1 MFLKARGWMLMLA
14 LVLIVASSV
23 TAEEPA
29 AARPDDSRLTT
40 ENLAL
45 WIDERFAA
53 AWLESKIEPTEV
65 IDDATFLKRVSLD
78 LAGSIP
84 SVSQARDFL
93 GYEGEHRRGTLVD
106 RMLNDPKR
114 PEKYAE
120 RTAAHLA
127 TVWRRMMVPGNSQE
141 ARMAVGLEPWLKEQ
155 FNANVPYDEL
165 TRKLVTATNDGQAM
179 MPVNPRLGVQ
189 AVGPALFYQAIGG
202 KPETAA
208 SSVSRV
214 FLGVRIG
221 CAECHNHP
229 FADWKQQDFWGMA
242 AFFSG
247 VREGAVNDTLTASIR
262 PANSTVEY
270 SAAFLGGEQAK
281 IRKGKTARETL
292 ADWMVAPDNSLF
304 AATAVNRVWQHLLGR
319 GMTESVDDL
328 DKASP
333 AERKIL
339 DDLAK
344 LFVEAK
350 FDLRWLIAGIC
361 KSQLYQ
367 RECIVLDDP
376 AALGAG
382 LLTPPPGLR
391 PIKTLS
397 PEQVFNSLEQA
408 LLLPVARADGSARFN
423 GLRDQLISR
432 MNEAASSNPDEF
444 RAGIPQALLL
454 MNGRLTTEA
463 TDLDQSRTL
472 RGVLDAPFLD
482 NEAKLTTLYLAT
494 FSRPPR
500 AEEKKFLLEHIR
512 KQADG
517 DKQKQAYAEIF
528 WGLLNSPEFVLEK

>member
-1 MFLKARGWMLMLA
+1 MFLRAAGWLLA
-14 LVLIVASSV
+14 MAVIGSTFVSAD
-23 TAEEPA
+23 EPA
-29 AARPDDSRLTT
+29 ASKPTVSRLTT
-40 ENLAL
+40 EELAR

-53 AWLESKIEPTEV
+53 AWVDAKIDPPSV
-65 IDDATFLKRVSLD
+65 IDEGTFLKRTYLD
-78 LAGSIP
+78 LTGSIP
-84 SVSQARDFL
+84 SVSQARDYL
-93 GYEGEHRRGTLVD
+93 DYNGEHRRGTLVD
-106 RMLNDPKR
+106 RLLNDPKR

-120 RTAAHLA
+120 RTAAHWA
-127 TVWRRMMVPGNSQE
+127 TLWRRMMVPGNSRE
-141 ARMAVGLEPWLKEQ
+141 AQMAVGLEPWLKEQ
-155 FNANVPYDEL
+155 FTANVPYDEL
-165 TRKLVTATNDGQAM
+165 ARKLVTAKNDGQPM
-179 MPVNPRLGVQ
+179 MVMNTRLGVRSG
-189 AVGPALFYQAIGG
+189 GPALFFQAIGG
-202 KPETAA
+202 KPESAA

-229 FADWKQQDFWGMA
+229 FADWKQTDFWGMA

-247 VREGAVNDTLTASIR
+247 IKNGAVDDSLVARIR
-262 PANSTVEY
+262 PENSTVEY
-270 SAAFLGGEQAK
+270 TAAFLGGDQAT
-281 IRKGKTARETL
+281 IAKGKTPRETL
-292 ADWMVAPDNSLF
+292 ADWMVSPDNSLF
-304 AATAVNRVWQHLLGR
+304 AATAVNRVWQHLIGR

-367 RECIVLDDP
+367 RECIVLDEADP
-376 AALGAG
+376 E
-382 LLTPPPGLR
+382 PPPGLR

-408 LLLPVARADGSARFN
+408 LSLPVARADGSARFN

-432 MNEAASSNPDEF
+432 MNEAASNNPDEF

-482 NEAKLTTLYLAT
+482 TESKLTTLYLAT

-500 AEEKKFLLEHIR
+500 AEEKKFLLDHIR

>member
-1 MFLKARGWMLMLA
+1 MFLKATCLMLA
-14 LVLIVASSV
+14 LALSGSAFVA
-23 TAEEPA
+23 ADEPA
-29 AARPDDSRLTT
+29 GKRSVDSRLTT
-40 ENLAL
+40 EELAR

-53 AWLESKIEPTEV
+53 AWQDSKIEPPAM
-65 IDDATFLKRVSLD
+65 IDDATFLKRTSLD
-78 LAGSIP
+78 LTGSIP

-93 GYEGEHRRGTLVD
+93 GYDGEHRRGTLVD
-106 RMLNDPKR
+106 RLLNDPRR
-114 PEKYAE
+114 PEKYVE
-120 RTAAHLA
+120 RTAAHWA

-141 ARMAVGLEPWLKEQ
+141 ARIAVGLEPWLKEQ
-155 FNANVPYDEL
+155 FTANVPYDEL
-165 TRKLVTATNDGQAM
+165 ARKLVTATNDGQAM
-179 MPVNPRLGVQ
+179 MPVNSRLGVQ
-189 AVGPALFYQAIGG
+189 VGGPALFFQAIGG

-229 FADWKQQDFWGMA
+229 FADWKQSDFWGMA

-247 VREGAVNDTLTASIR
+247 IKNGAVNDTVTATIR
-262 PANSTVEY
+262 PENSTVEY
-270 SAAFLGGEQAK
+270 AAAFLGGEPVK
-281 IRKGKTARETL
+281 ITKGRTPRETL
-292 ADWMVAPDNSLF
+292 ADWMVAPENSMF

-344 LFVEAK
+344 LFVDAK

-367 RECIVLDDP
+367 RECIVLVDMD
-376 AALGAG
+376 AA
-382 LLTPPPGLR
+382 PPPGLR

-397 PEQVFNSLEQA
+397 PEQLFNSLEQA
-408 LLLPVARADGSARFN
+408 LSLPVARADGSARFN
-423 GLRDQLISR
+423 GLRDQLIGR
-432 MNEAASSNPDEF
+432 MNEAASNNPDEF

-482 NEAKLTTLYLAT
+482 TEAKLTTLYLAT

>member
-1 MFLKARGWMLMLA
+1 MFLKAPCLMLA
-14 LVLIVASSV
+14 FVLIGATGV
-23 TAEEPA
+23 TADEPA
-29 AARPDDSRLTT
+29 AAKPAVSRLTT
-40 ENLAL
+40 ENLAR
-45 WIDERFAA
+45 WIDERFAS
-53 AWLESKIEPTEV
+53 AWQDAKIDPPAM
-65 IDDATFLKRVSLD
+65 IDDATFLKRTYLD
-78 LAGSIP
+78 LTGSIP

-93 GYEGEHRRGTLVD
+93 EYTGEHRRGTLVD
-106 RMLNDPKR
+106 RLLNDPRR

-120 RTAAHLA
+120 RTAAHWA
-127 TVWRRMMVPGNSQE
+127 TLWRRMMVPGNSRE
-141 ARMAVGLEPWLKEQ
+141 AQMAVGLEPWLKEQ
-155 FNANVPYDEL
+155 FTANVPYDEL
-165 TRKLVTATNDGQAM
+165 ARKLVTVKNDGQQM
-179 MPVNPRLGVQ
+179 MPVNPRLGVR
-189 AVGPALFYQAIGG
+189 VGGPALFFQAVGG
-202 KPETAA
+202 KPESAA

-221 CAECHNHP
+221 CAECHDHP
-229 FADWKQQDFWGMA
+229 FAPWKQKDFWGMA

-247 VREGAVNDTLTASIR
+247 IRNGVVGDSPVAKIR
-262 PANSTVEY
+262 PENSPIEY
-270 SAAFLGGEQAK
+270 TAAFLGGEQAK
-281 IRKGKTARETL
+281 IARGKTPRETL
-292 ADWMVAPDNSLF
+292 ADWMVSPNNPQF
-304 AATAVNRVWQHLLGR
+304 AATAVNRVWQYLIGR
-319 GMTESVDDL
+319 GMTDSVDDL

-333 AERKIL
+333 AERRIL

-344 LFVEAK
+344 LFVESG

-361 KSQLYQ
+361 KSQVYQ
-367 RECIVLDDP
+367 RECVAMDETD
-376 AALGAG
+376 AE
-382 LLTPPPGLR
+382 PPPGLR

-408 LLLPVARADGSARFN
+408 LALPVARADGSARFN

-432 MNEAASSNPDEF
+432 MNEAASNNPEEF

-482 NEAKLTTLYLAT
+482 TEAKLTTLYLAT

-500 AEEKKFLLEHIR
+500 SDEKKFLLEHIR

>member
-1 MFLKARGWMLMLA
+1 MFFKTQHLI
-14 LVLIVASSV
+14 LVIAIIGATFV
-23 TAEEPA
+23 A
-29 AARPDDSRLTT
+29 AADSSPAKQPSTRLTT
-40 ENLAL
+40 EELAH
-45 WIDERFAA
+45 WIDERFAV
-53 AWLESKIEPTEV
+53 AWRDAKIEPPGL

-93 GYEGEHRRGTLVD
+93 GYDGEHRRGNLVD

-127 TVWRRMMVPGNSQE
+127 TLWRRTMVPGNSPE

-155 FNANVPYDEL
+155 FAANVPYDEL
-165 TRKLVTATNDGQAM
+165 ARKIVTATSNGQAM
-179 MPVNPRLGVQ
+179 VLNTRLGAVS
-189 AVGPALFYQAIGG
+189 VGPAMFFQAVGG
-202 KPETAA
+202 KPESAA

-229 FADWKQQDFWGMA
+229 FAEWKQGDFWGMA
-242 AFFSG
+242 AFFAG
-247 VREGAVNDTLTASIR
+247 IRNGTIADVTTASIR
-262 PANSTVEY
+262 PENSTVEY
-270 SAAFLGGEQAK
+270 AAAFLSGEKAK
-281 IRKGKTARETL
+281 IPRDKTPRETL
-292 ADWMVAPDNSLF
+292 ADWMVAPSNSMF

-350 FDLRWLIAGIC
+350 YDLRWLIAGIC

-367 RECIVLDDP
+367 RECIVLEDTDSE
-376 AALGAG
+376 
-382 LLTPPPGLR
+382 PPPGLR

-408 LLLPVARADGSARFN
+408 LALPVAKADGSARFN

-432 MNEAASSNPDEF
+432 MNEAASNNPEEF
-444 RAGIPQALLL
+444 KAGIPQALLL

-482 NEAKLTTLYLAT
+482 TESKLTTLYLAA

-500 AEEKKFLLEHIR
+500 DEEKKFLLDHIR

>member
-1 MFLKARGWMLMLA
+1 MFFNVRFLMLVFA
-14 LVLIVASSV
+14 LIGSTLTLAEESV
-23 TAEEPA
+23 TGKQVA
-29 AARPDDSRLTT
+29 SRLTT
-40 ENLAL
+40 EELAR
-45 WIDERFAA
+45 WIDERFAD
-53 AWLESKIEPTEV
+53 AWREAKIEPPAV
-65 IDDATFLKRVSLD
+65 IDDATFLKRTALD

-114 PEKYAE
+114 PEKYAD

-127 TVWRRMMVPGNSQE
+127 TLWRRTLVPGNSPE

-155 FNANVPYDEL
+155 FVANVPYDEL
-165 TRKLVTATNDGQAM
+165 ARKIVTATNNGQAAM
-179 MPVNPRLGVQ
+179 VVNPRLGVVSGGPAMFFQ
-189 AVGPALFYQAIGG
+189 AVGG
-202 KPETAA
+202 KPESAA

-229 FADWKQQDFWGMA
+229 FADWKQKDFWGMA
-242 AFFSG
+242 AFFAGIKNG
-247 VREGAVNDTLTASIR
+247 VINDSAAATIR
-262 PANSTVEY
+262 PENSPVDYT
-270 SAAFLGGEQAK
+270 AAFLTGEPAK
-281 IRKGKTARETL
+281 IARDKTPRETL
-292 ADWMVAPDNSLF
+292 ADWMVAPNNSMF

-319 GMTESVDDL
+319 GMTDSVDDL

-344 LFVEAK
+344 LFIDAK
-350 FDLRWLIAGIC
+350 YDLRWLIAGIC

-367 RECIVLDDP
+367 RECIVLEETD
-376 AALGAG
+376 GE
-382 LLTPPPGLR
+382 PPPGLR

-408 LLLPVARADGSARFN
+408 LALPVAKADGSARFN

-432 MNEAASSNPDEF
+432 MNEAASNNPEEF

-482 NEAKLTTLYLAT
+482 TEAKLTTLYLAT

-500 AEEKKFLLEHIR
+500 AEEKQFLLEHIR
-512 KQADG
+512 KQVDA

>member
-1 MFLKARGWMLMLA
+1 MFLKATCWI
-14 LVLIVASSV
+14 LVFVLTASAV
-23 TAEEPA
+23 VNADEPA
-29 AARPDDSRLTT
+29 AKRPVASRLTT
-40 ENLAL
+40 EELAR

-53 AWLESKIEPTEV
+53 TWQDSKIEPPAM
-65 IDDATFLKRVSLD
+65 IDDATFLKRTFLD
-78 LAGSIP
+78 LTGSIP

-93 GYEGEHRRGTLVD
+93 DYTGEHRRGTLVD
-106 RMLNDPKR
+106 RLLNDPRR

-120 RTAAHLA
+120 RTAAHWA
-127 TVWRRMMVPGNSQE
+127 TLWRRMMVPGNSRE
-141 ARMAVGLEPWLKEQ
+141 AQMAVGLEPWLKEQ
-155 FNANVPYDEL
+155 FAANVPYDEL
-165 TRKLVTATNDGQAM
+165 ARKLVTAKNDGQAM
-179 MPVNPRLGVQ
+179 MVVNPRLGVRAGGPTLFFQ
-189 AVGPALFYQAIGG
+189 AVGG
-202 KPETAA
+202 KPESAA

-229 FADWKQQDFWGMA
+229 FADWKQTDFWGMA
-242 AFFSG
+242 AFFAG
-247 VREGAVNDTLTASIR
+247 IKNGAVDDSPVARIR
-262 PANSTVEY
+262 PENSTIEY
-270 SAAFLGGEQAK
+270 TAAFLGGEPAK
-281 IRKGKTARETL
+281 IAKGKTPRETL
-292 ADWMVAPDNSLF
+292 ADWMVSPSNSMF
-304 AATAVNRVWQHLLGR
+304 AATAVNRVWQHLIGR
-319 GMTESVDDL
+319 GMTDSVDDL

-344 LFVEAK
+344 LFVESGY
-350 FDLRWLIAGIC
+350 DLRWLIAGIC

-367 RECIVLDDP
+367 RECIALDDSDP
-376 AALGAG
+376 E
-382 LLTPPPGLR
+382 PPPGLR

-408 LLLPVARADGSARFN
+408 LSLPVARADGSARFN

-432 MNEAASSNPDEF
+432 MNEAASNQPDEF

-482 NEAKLTTLYLAT
+482 TEAKLTTLYLAT

-500 AEEKKFLLEHIR
+500 ADEKKFLLEHIR